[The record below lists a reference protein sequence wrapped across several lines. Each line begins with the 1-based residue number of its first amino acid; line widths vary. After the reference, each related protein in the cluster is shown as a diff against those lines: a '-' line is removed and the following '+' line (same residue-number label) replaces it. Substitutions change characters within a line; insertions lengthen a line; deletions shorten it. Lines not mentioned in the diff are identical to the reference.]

1 MRNVL
6 WTIGLLGTLVVST
19 AATAA
24 AQTGSQ
30 TNPYNQPSVNP
41 WCAFNPYN
49 LNAVSCMDT
58 RQAGSGVSVTP
69 TVYKFGEGVVHA
81 PGSEL
86 AWVILTNFDT
96 VPQTA
101 VVELLVS
108 GRPQPVMRSVTL
120 APKERRDLSLHEF
133 TEFGGGGIVTFSTG
147 VYFPLS
153 TGHASLVMR
162 PMTDVWSKVTLPPAT
177 VTQGSASAGGSEQ

>member
-1 MRNVL
+1 LRNVL
-6 WTIGLLGTLVVST
+6 WTVGLLATLVVST

-24 AQTGSQ
+24 AQTSGQ
-30 TNPYNQPSVNP
+30 NPYQLSATP

-58 RQAGSGVSVTP
+58 RQAGSGVAVTP
-69 TVYKFGEGVVHA
+69 TVFKFGEGVVHA

-96 VPQTA
+96 IPQTV

-133 TEFGGGGIVTFSTG
+133 PELASGNIVTFSTG
-147 VYFPLS
+147 VYFPLP

-162 PMTDVWSKVTLPPAT
+162 PQTDVWSKVTLPPAT
-177 VTQGSASAGGSEQ
+177 VTQGSASAGSEQ